1 MDYQATSPRFVQS
14 GAHHRVA
21 YRPDIDGLRAVA
33 VMIVVLFHAWPN
45 WLKGGFIGVD
55 IFFVISGFLITSII
69 VQELKNEKFSIRQ
82 FYARRVRRI
91 FPALITVVLAT
102 LAFGW
107 YVLLKN
113 EFEQLGKHVLGAATF
128 VSNFVLWNEA
138 GYFDNDHTTKPL
150 LHLWSLGVEEQFY
163 LVWPLM
169 LSLFFRRHA
178 GILLFLAITLAAS
191 FLFGLYATY
200 NAPVAAYFSPV
211 TRFWELAS
219 GGLVAYLLS
228 RDGPTV
234 RWPLLMS
241 AAGIVL
247 IALGAM
253 LIDGQTPF
261 PGAWA
266 VLPVAGTC
274 ALIMAT
280 KDSWI
285 NKRLLGNPLMVRIG
299 LVSYPFY
306 LWHWPLLSFG
316 YIVLG
321 ERPPVEIKALLV
333 LGSLVLAFLTYHLVE
348 RPIQRTPKQ
357 AKAIKALLA
366 SMVCFAIVGT
376 FVARGLV
383 PERIYT
389 NGTEVYLGALND
401 VGFPV
406 PEMKPLKY
414 GSSVFQQISGAGEG
428 ATILIGDSVME
439 QYAPLVAQGLGNN
452 SFNRKSIIFAT
463 AGGCPPI
470 PGAIRLPRIRFPTC
484 GQTVADAYKL
494 AAAPEIDTVVI
505 AAAWNGYFTKS
516 QHDLQVQADGRIE
529 QFPSAQAQDV
539 AQDTLRRA
547 IDQLQK
553 QGKRVFLVQQPPS
566 GELFDPRSMITGSRF
581 GELRPRA
588 NFDPMRVDEFRQFH
602 GEPRARVTALAR
614 ATGATLVDP
623 VDYLC
628 KNGVCPV
635 LNPKGQP
642 IYTDSVHMR
651 PYFVRSA
658 VHYLDDALGRPKHG
672 PASAAYPGGVRDAS
686 LPQTP

>member
-82 FYARRVRRI
+82 FYVRRVRRI
-91 FPALITVVLAT
+91 FPALSTVVLAT

-107 YVLLKN
+107 YVLLRN
-113 EFEQLGKHVLGAATF
+113 EFEQLGKHILGAATF

-178 GILLFLAITLAAS
+178 GILLFLTITLAAS
-191 FLFGLYATY
+191 FLLGLYATY
-200 NAPVAAYFSPV
+200 NVPVAAYFSPV

-228 RDGPTV
+228 RGGPAV
-234 RWPLLMS
+234 RWPLPTS

-247 IALGAM
+247 IALGAI

-274 ALIMAT
+274 ALILAT

-333 LGSLVLAFLTYHLVE
+333 ASSLVLAFLTYHLIE

-366 SMVCFAIVGT
+366 SMVCFAIAGA

-383 PERIYT
+383 PQRMNT
-389 NGTEVYLGALND
+389 NGTDVYLGALND

-414 GSSVFQQISGAGEG
+414 GSSVFQQITGSGEG
-428 ATILIGDSVME
+428 TTILIGDSVME
-439 QYAPLVAQGLGNN
+439 QYGPLVAHGLGNN

-484 GQTVADAYKL
+484 GQTVTDAFKL
-494 AAAPEIDTVVI
+494 AASPEIDTVVI

-516 QHDLQVQADGRIE
+516 QHDLQVQGDGRIE
-529 QFPSAQAQDV
+529 QFPSTQAQDF
-539 AQDTLRRA
+539 AQEALRRA

-566 GELFDPRSMITGSRF
+566 GDLFDPRSMITGSRF

-602 GEPRARVTALAR
+602 GEPRARVAALAR
-614 ATGATLVDP
+614 ATGATLIDP
-623 VDYLC
+623 VDHLC
-628 KNGVCPV
+628 ANGVCPV
-635 LNPKGQP
+635 LNPAGQP

-651 PYFVRSA
+651 PYFVKSA
-658 VHYLDDALGRPKHG
+658 VHYLDDALSRPKS
-672 PASAAYPGGVRDAS
+672 ASPVAAQPGHS
-686 LPQTP
+686 